1 MRKKSLETF
10 SEIKQQ
16 NDLVGDETP
25 ARKWNTGSETFKLIQ
40 EKNEADRQLKI
51 KEMALQKLEV

>member
-10 SEIKQQ
+10 SETKKR

-25 ARKWNTGSETFKLIQ
+25 A
-40 EKNEADRQLKI
+40 KNEIQG
-51 KEMALQKLEV
+51 QKPSN